1 MKTIVVGGGAA
12 GMIAAYYAAITG
24 SETVLI
30 EKNEKLGKKIYI
42 TGKGRCNITNNCSP
56 QEFLSN
62 VVSNSKFLT
71 SAIFGFQPQDMV
83 DLLECNGLPVK
94 TERGNRVFPVSDK
107 SSDVIK
113 TLANMCKFAGVQ
125 ILLNEAVERI
135 LTEEGSVVGVET
147 ELGSYRADKVV
158 LATGGIS
165 YPSTGSTGDGYRFA
179 KSLGHKIVPAVQAL
193 VPFKIKGDYCARL
206 SGLSLKNVSLN
217 TYVGGKLFS
226 SQFGEM
232 LFTHQGVSGPIVLT
246 TSSLINRVD
255 KKNLTM
261 CVDLKPALDFETLD
275 NRLLRD
281 FDELKNRTLKNSLDK
296 LLPSGLIP
304 IIIERTGIPENK
316 RNNEITRAERQRI
329 VQVVKNFTLDFDC
342 LAPFTEAVVTAGG
355 VSVGEINPKTMESK
369 LVKGLFFAGEI
380 IDVDAFTGGY
390 NLQIAFSTGVKAGTC
405 ENY

>member
-261 CVDLKPALDFETLD
+261 YVDLKPALDFETLD

-390 NLQIAFSTGVKAGTC
+390 NLQIAFSTGAKAGTC

>member
-217 TYVGGKLFS
+217 TCVGGKLFS

-261 CVDLKPALDFETLD
+261 YVDLKPALDFETLD

>member
-179 KSLGHKIVPAVQAL
+179 KFLGHKIVPAVQSL

-281 FDELKNRTLKNSLDK
+281 FYELKNRTLKNSLDK

>member
-261 CVDLKPALDFETLD
+261 YVDLKPALDFETLD

-405 ENY
+405 VNY

>member
-261 CVDLKPALDFETLD
+261 HVDLKPALDFETLD

>member
-261 CVDLKPALDFETLD
+261 YVDLKPALDFETLD

>member
-135 LTEEGSVVGVET
+135 LTEGGSVVGVET

-261 CVDLKPALDFETLD
+261 YVDLKPALDFETLD

>member
-193 VPFKIKGDYCARL
+193 VPFKIKGDYCAKL

-261 CVDLKPALDFETLD
+261 YVDLKPALDFETLD

>member
-261 CVDLKPALDFETLD
+261 YVDLKPALDFETLD

-304 IIIERTGIPENK
+304 IIIERTNIP
-316 RNNEITRAERQRI
+316 
-329 VQVVKNFTLDFDC
+329 
-342 LAPFTEAVVTAGG
+342 PH
-355 VSVGEINPKTMESK
+355 
-369 LVKGLFFAGEI
+369 
-380 IDVDAFTGGY
+380 
-390 NLQIAFSTGVKAGTC
+390 IAQP
-405 ENY
+405 

>member
-135 LTEEGSVVGVET
+135 LMEEGSVVGVET

-193 VPFKIKGDYCARL
+193 VPFKIKGNYCARL